1 MISIIFAEFSLV
13 IVDQKWSVKM
23 IEKNFTNFF
32 NKNPMAVMNFV
43 KIFCLVKFFLE
54 KLKCIIMNRAKI
66 FPPRKKNIL
75 PIRAQMGSV
84 RRRRVG
90 GGRRNSGLQTQ
101 ARYFERV
108 KYFDWSL
115 KNGQE

>member
-1 MISIIFAEFSLV
+1 
-13 IVDQKWSVKM
+13 
-23 IEKNFTNFF
+23 
-32 NKNPMAVMNFV
+32 
-43 KIFCLVKFFLE
+43 
-54 KLKCIIMNRAKI
+54 MNRPKI

-90 GGRRNSGLQTQ
+90 AEDDSGLQTQ

-115 KNGQE
+115 KNGQEWF

>member
-1 MISIIFAEFSLV
+1 
-13 IVDQKWSVKM
+13 
-23 IEKNFTNFF
+23 
-32 NKNPMAVMNFV
+32 MAVMNFV
-43 KIFCLVKFFLE
+43 KIFCLGKNFFLE